1 MPGTR
6 FTDIRR
12 FESLDSTNQYLLAEA
27 RSGAADG
34 VVAVADFQTAGR
46 GRLGRRW
53 EAPAGSNLLMSVLL
67 RPGLRPDQRHL
78 ASSALCLAAGDAV
91 ERVAGVDLA
100 VKWPN
105 DLLAADGRKVAGVLA
120 EADVHGPEATGPMP
134 EPAPAVVVGIG
145 INVNWPVDEDNL
157 PPELVGVAGSL
168 RRLVGRPV
176 DRDELLQSLLEALEP
191 RVDELGS
198 AAGRTTLVSVLRSR
212 CSTIGAAVR
221 VERNGE
227 SLVGTA
233 VDLTPDGHLVVERDG
248 EVHTV
253 LAGDVVHL
261 RPVGGTA
268 PASGPT
274 RGRL

>member
-120 EADVHGPEATGPMP
+120 EADVRGPEATGPRP

-198 AAGRTTLVSVLRSR
+198 PAGRAGLVKALRSR

-268 PASGPT
+268 PASGPA